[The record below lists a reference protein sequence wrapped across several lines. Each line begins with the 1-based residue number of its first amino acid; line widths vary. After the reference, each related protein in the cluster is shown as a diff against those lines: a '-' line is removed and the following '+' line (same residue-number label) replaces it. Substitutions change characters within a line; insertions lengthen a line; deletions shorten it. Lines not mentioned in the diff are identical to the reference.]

1 MAGLVDARAAEAAGF
16 TEGLAKNTAT
26 LRWGYQP
33 QAQAAAPNEQPQLS
47 QQRLE
52 GSAVGEASVAAAAG
66 QESPPR
72 EAQVEASEQGATA
85 EEPAASEG
93 REDTPLEA
101 LAPELDV
108 APVDAARDAVVDE
121 PARVLSAR
129 DAVVDEPA
137 RVLSAD
143 DAFWNARQW
152 AGSRSGVY
160 PAQFKGIYSNIAMVV
175 TRTKLRFLLRRFAV
189 CGLRFKRFKR
199 F

>member
-121 PARVLSAR
+121 PARVLSA
-129 DAVVDEPA
+129 
-137 RVLSAD
+137 D